1 MGAATKDRLGIV
13 RALIETAPDAAV
25 RDLETALR
33 GELHGPLSPVR
44 AMVRA
49 EMSDRAVRNVVVGP
63 ILPLCSPRADGF
75 KQALFPAG
83 VMPRL
88 WKAMRLIEPTMVTVV
103 ASYMTLGTD
112 DQYPVQCDDLCQS
125 AARALKSGDPGME
138 PVIRFL
144 EDFRTGSAAQFAG
157 YLELAPLARIAI
169 TRLPA
174 WLRNMTDEHAAA
186 VRLLFKD
193 ADDIAADASPR
204 LLEILL
210 AHLAEPWT
218 LLRLVS
224 AVTNHAGDSYLSSSE
239 LAEFCERVLGDIERH
254 VNAIRHLDYDGGPE
268 AGAAAGASLTVAI
281 TEILEFE
288 ACLDL
293 NKEGPWGTRLS
304 RTKGSLS
311 NLVEGYLKKCSKFA
325 GEALPMQPVRLG
337 GAILR
342 TEARLDEAPDPRM
355 VRRAMAS
362 LTFFDRCRAFASQGG
377 YGTVRSRVCE
387 ETTHSLDVYIEDIL
401 SMIHS
406 GDVPNMDNA
415 RAFLEVAA
423 EFMKLVQDEK
433 SAQIVRRR
441 AAAAQAA

>member
-1 MGAATKDRLGIV
+1 MGVETKDRLGIV

-33 GELHGPLSPVR
+33 GETQGSLSAVR
-44 AMVRA
+44 ALVRA
-49 EMSDRAVRNVVVGP
+49 EMSDRGVRDMVVGP

-75 KQALFPAG
+75 KQALFPVG

-88 WKAMRLIEPTMVTVV
+88 WKAMRLIEPTAVTVV

-112 DQYPVQCDDLCQS
+112 DQTPSQCDDLC
-125 AARALKSGDPGME
+125 AAAAKALRTGDRDME

-144 EDFRTGSAAQFAG
+144 EDFRAGAAVQFAG
-157 YLELAPLARIAI
+157 YLELTPLARIA
-169 TRLPA
+169 TQRLPA
-174 WLRNMTDEHAAA
+174 WLRNMTEEHAAA

-193 ADDIAADASPR
+193 ADDIAPDASPR
-204 LLEILL
+204 LMEILL
-210 AHLAEPWT
+210 AHVDEPWA

-224 AVTNHAGDSYLSSSE
+224 AVTNHANDRYLASSE

-254 VNAIRHLDYDGGPE
+254 VNAIRQFDYDGGPV
-268 AGAAAGASLTVAI
+268 AGIAAGEALGIAI
-281 TEILEFE
+281 TEMLEFE
-288 ACLDL
+288 ACIEL
-293 NKEGPWGTRLS
+293 NRDGTWGVRLS
-304 RTKGSLS
+304 RLKGALS
-311 NLVEGYLKKCSKFA
+311 NLVEGYLKKCSKLT

-342 TEARLDEAPDPRM
+342 TEARLDEEPDQRL
-355 VRRAMAS
+355 VRRALAS
-362 LTFFDRCRAFASQGG
+362 LTFFERCRPYASQGG
-377 YGTVRSRVCE
+377 YGTVRSKVCE
-387 ETTHSLDVYIEDIL
+387 ETTHGLDAYVEDIL
-401 SMIHS
+401 SLIHS
-406 GDVPNMDNA
+406 GDVDNMDHA

-423 EFMKLVQDEK
+423 EFMCLVQDEK

>member
-1 MGAATKDRLGIV
+1 MGVATKDRLGIV

-33 GELHGPLSPVR
+33 GETQGPLSAVR

-49 EMSDRAVRNVVVGP
+49 EMSDRGVRNVVVGP
-63 ILPLCSPRADGF
+63 ILPLCTPRADGF

-88 WKAMRLIEPTMVTVV
+88 WKAMRLIEPTAVTVV
-103 ASYMTLGTD
+103 ASYLTLGAD
-112 DQYPVQCDDLCQS
+112 DQYPSQCDDLCHS
-125 AARALKSGDPGME
+125 AARALRNGAPDME

-144 EDFRTGSAAQFAG
+144 EDFRTGAATQFAG
-157 YLELAPLARIAI
+157 YLELTPLARVAI

-174 WLRNMTDEHAAA
+174 WLRNMTEEHAAA

-210 AHLAEPWT
+210 GHLAEPWV
-218 LLRLVS
+218 LMRLVS
-224 AVTNHAGDSYLSSSE
+224 AITNHAGDRYLSSSE
-239 LAEFCERVLGDIERH
+239 LAEFCERVLADVERH
-254 VNAIRHLDYDGGPE
+254 VNAIRAMDYDGGPE
-268 AGAAAGASLTVAI
+268 AGAAAGAALAVAI
-281 TEILEFE
+281 TEMLEFE
-288 ACLDL
+288 ACLELD
-293 NKEGPWGTRLS
+293 KEGPWGVRLN

-311 NLVEGYLKKCSKFA
+311 NLVEGYLKKCPKLT

-337 GAILR
+337 GTIIR
-342 TEARLDEAPDPRM
+342 TEPRLDETPDPRL

-362 LTFFDRCRAFASQGG
+362 LTFFDRCRTFASQGG
-377 YGTVRSRVCE
+377 YGTVRAKTCE
-387 ETTHSLDVYIEDIL
+387 ETTHGLDSYVEDIL

-406 GDVPNMDNA
+406 GDVPDMDHA